1 MNVPRPLQTIQ
12 DNIARVIK
20 GKSHVIEMAV
30 VCLLARGHLLLE
42 DVPGVGKTTLAHSLA
57 RSLDCSFKRI
67 QFTSDLLPSDIVGVS
82 IFNRQQQAFEFVPG
96 PIFANIVLA
105 DEINRTTPKTQSSL
119 LEAMSEAQISVD
131 NQTHPLKQP
140 FMVIATQNPA
150 EYHGTFPL
158 PESQLD
164 RFLMRLR
171 IGYPSVE
178 EEQKVLSRPYAL
190 HPADILAPVLSTQD
204 VLELQRRIEHV
215 HMDESVSE
223 YLLALVHATRQS
235 ELLSLGVSTRGALA
249 LSNAAKALALV
260 RGRDFCLPDDVKELT
275 PIVLSHRVMLSRA
288 QGMRMQSFEQAER
301 VLLDIVDTIPVPV
314 CIHGHGQACDDPLH
328 ALVPRPSRIPTP
340 LPGYPPVAPTDVR
353 WHTLLVVHDRYR
365 RGSRQHRE
373 QSFLSAASDDAEHR
387 GDLRSPVRAMF
398 APTRLPSACA
408 RSHHGQSTD
417 DGHPLGHQS

>member
-1 MNVPRPLQTIQ
+1 MNLSSPLQAIQ

-20 GKSHVIEMAV
+20 GKAQVIEMAV

-178 EEQKVLSRPYAL
+178 EERKVLNRPYAL
-190 HPADILAPVLSTQD
+190 HPADILAPVLSSQD

-215 HMDESVSE
+215 HMDDSVSE
-223 YLLALVHATRQS
+223 YLLAIVHATRQS

-249 LSNAAKALALV
+249 LNNAAKALALV
-260 RGRDFCLPDDVKELT
+260 RGRDFCLPDDVKELA

-288 QGMRMQSFEQAER
+288 QGMRTQSFEQAER
-301 VLLDIVDTIPVPV
+301 IVLDIVDTIPVPV
-314 CIHGHGQACDDPLH
+314 
-328 ALVPRPSRIPTP
+328 
-340 LPGYPPVAPTDVR
+340 
-353 WHTLLVVHDRYR
+353 
-365 RGSRQHRE
+365 
-373 QSFLSAASDDAEHR
+373 
-387 GDLRSPVRAMF
+387 
-398 APTRLPSACA
+398 
-408 RSHHGQSTD
+408 
-417 DGHPLGHQS
+417 

>member
-1 MNVPRPLQTIQ
+1 MNLSRPLQAIQ

-20 GKSHVIEMAV
+20 GKAQVIEMAV

-178 EEQKVLSRPYAL
+178 EERKVLNRPYAL

-215 HMDESVSE
+215 HMDDSVSE
-223 YLLALVHATRQS
+223 YLLAIVHATRQS

-249 LSNAAKALALV
+249 LNNAAKALALV
-260 RGRDFCLPDDVKELT
+260 RERDFCLPDDVKELA

-288 QGMRMQSFEQAER
+288 QGMRIQSFEQAER
-301 VLLDIVDTIPVPV
+301 IILDIVDTIPVPV
-314 CIHGHGQACDDPLH
+314 
-328 ALVPRPSRIPTP
+328 
-340 LPGYPPVAPTDVR
+340 
-353 WHTLLVVHDRYR
+353 
-365 RGSRQHRE
+365 
-373 QSFLSAASDDAEHR
+373 
-387 GDLRSPVRAMF
+387 
-398 APTRLPSACA
+398 
-408 RSHHGQSTD
+408 
-417 DGHPLGHQS
+417 

>member
-1 MNVPRPLQTIQ
+1 
-12 DNIARVIK
+12 
-20 GKSHVIEMAV
+20 MAV

-171 IGYPSVE
+171 IGYPSIE
-178 EEQKVLSRPYAL
+178 EERKVLNRPYAL
-190 HPADILAPVLSTQD
+190 HPADILAPVLSSQD
-204 VLELQRRIEHV
+204 VLELQRRIESV

-223 YLLALVHATRQS
+223 YLLAIVHATRRS

-249 LSNAAKALALV
+249 LNNAAKALALV
-260 RGRDFCLPDDVKELT
+260 RGRDFCLPDDVKELA

-288 QGMRMQSFEQAER
+288 QGLRMQSFEHAER
-301 VLLDIVDTIPVPV
+301 IVLDIIDTIPVPV
-314 CIHGHGQACDDPLH
+314 
-328 ALVPRPSRIPTP
+328 
-340 LPGYPPVAPTDVR
+340 
-353 WHTLLVVHDRYR
+353 
-365 RGSRQHRE
+365 
-373 QSFLSAASDDAEHR
+373 
-387 GDLRSPVRAMF
+387 
-398 APTRLPSACA
+398 
-408 RSHHGQSTD
+408 
-417 DGHPLGHQS
+417 

>member
-1 MNVPRPLQTIQ
+1 MNVPRPLQAIQ
-12 DNIARVIK
+12 NNIARVIK

-131 NQTHPLKQP
+131 NQTHSLKQP

-178 EEQKVLSRPYAL
+178 EELRCSIVRTRCIRPISWLRCFPPRTCWNFNVGSSRC
-190 HPADILAPVLSTQD
+190 IWM
-204 VLELQRRIEHV
+204 R
-215 HMDESVSE
+215 VS
-223 YLLALVHATRQS
+223 ANTFWPS
-235 ELLSLGVSTRGALA
+235 
-249 LSNAAKALALV
+249 
-260 RGRDFCLPDDVKELT
+260 FMPPD
-275 PIVLSHRVMLSRA
+275 RA
-288 QGMRMQSFEQAER
+288 SS
-301 VLLDIVDTIPVPV
+301 
-314 CIHGHGQACDDPLH
+314 C
-328 ALVPRPSRIPTP
+328 
-340 LPGYPPVAPTDVR
+340 
-353 WHTLLVVHDRYR
+353 
-365 RGSRQHRE
+365 
-373 QSFLSAASDDAEHR
+373 LSA
-387 GDLRSPVRAMF
+387 
-398 APTRLPSACA
+398 
-408 RSHHGQSTD
+408 
-417 DGHPLGHQS
+417 

>member
-1 MNVPRPLQTIQ
+1 
-12 DNIARVIK
+12 
-20 GKSHVIEMAV
+20 
-30 VCLLARGHLLLE
+30 LLE

-171 IGYPSVE
+171 IGYPSME
-178 EEQKVLSRPYAL
+178 EERKVLNRPYAL
-190 HPADILAPVLSTQD
+190 HPADVLAPVLSTQD

-215 HMDESVSE
+215 HMDDSVSE
-223 YLLALVHATRQS
+223 YLLAIVHATRQS
-235 ELLSLGVSTRGALA
+235 ELLALGVSTRGSLA
-249 LSNAAKALALV
+249 LHNASKALALV
-260 RGRDFCLPDDVKELT
+260 RGREFCLPDDVKELA

-288 QGMRMQSFEQAER
+288 QGMRIQSFEQAER
-301 VLLDIVDTIPVPV
+301 IVLDIVDTVPVPV
-314 CIHGHGQACDDPLH
+314 
-328 ALVPRPSRIPTP
+328 
-340 LPGYPPVAPTDVR
+340 
-353 WHTLLVVHDRYR
+353 
-365 RGSRQHRE
+365 
-373 QSFLSAASDDAEHR
+373 
-387 GDLRSPVRAMF
+387 
-398 APTRLPSACA
+398 
-408 RSHHGQSTD
+408 
-417 DGHPLGHQS
+417 

>member
-1 MNVPRPLQTIQ
+1 MNVPRPLQAIQ

-178 EEQKVLSRPYAL
+178 EERKVLNRPYAL
-190 HPADILAPVLSTQD
+190 HPADILAPVLSSQD

-215 HMDESVSE
+215 HIDESVSE
-223 YLLALVHATRQS
+223 YLLAIVHATRQS

-249 LSNAAKALALV
+249 LNNAAKALALV
-260 RGRDFCLPDDVKELT
+260 RGREFCLPDDVKELA

-288 QGMRMQSFEQAER
+288 QGLRVQSFEHAER
-301 VLLDIVDTIPVPV
+301 ILLDILDTIPVPV
-314 CIHGHGQACDDPLH
+314 
-328 ALVPRPSRIPTP
+328 
-340 LPGYPPVAPTDVR
+340 
-353 WHTLLVVHDRYR
+353 
-365 RGSRQHRE
+365 
-373 QSFLSAASDDAEHR
+373 
-387 GDLRSPVRAMF
+387 
-398 APTRLPSACA
+398 
-408 RSHHGQSTD
+408 
-417 DGHPLGHQS
+417 

>member
-1 MNVPRPLQTIQ
+1 MSAPRPIKAIQ

-20 GKSHVIEMAV
+20 GKDHVIEMAV

-119 LEAMSEAQISVD
+119 LEAMSEAQVSVD
-131 NQTHPLKQP
+131 NQTHALKQP

-171 IGYPSVE
+171 IGYPSLE
-178 EEQKVLSRPYAL
+178 EERKVLERPYAL
-190 HPADILAPVLSTQD
+190 HPADILAPVLSIQD
-204 VLELQRRIEHV
+204 VLDLQRRIDLI
-215 HMDESVSE
+215 HMDESLSE
-223 YLLALVHATRQS
+223 YLLAIIQATRQS
-235 ELLSLGVSTRGALA
+235 EMLSLGVSTRGALA
-249 LSNAAKALALV
+249 LDKAAKALALV
-260 RGRDFCLPDDVKELT
+260 RGRDYCLPEDVKELA

-288 QGMRMQSFEQAER
+288 QGMRAQSFEQAER
-301 VLLDIVDTIPVPV
+301 IVLDIVDTVPVPV
-314 CIHGHGQACDDPLH
+314 
-328 ALVPRPSRIPTP
+328 
-340 LPGYPPVAPTDVR
+340 
-353 WHTLLVVHDRYR
+353 
-365 RGSRQHRE
+365 
-373 QSFLSAASDDAEHR
+373 
-387 GDLRSPVRAMF
+387 
-398 APTRLPSACA
+398 
-408 RSHHGQSTD
+408 
-417 DGHPLGHQS
+417 

>member
-1 MNVPRPLQTIQ
+1 MNSSHTIQ
-12 DNIARVIK
+12 AIQDSIALVIK
-20 GKSHVIEMAV
+20 GKTRVIEMSV

-82 IFNRQQQAFEFVPG
+82 VFNRQKQAFEFMPG

-131 NQTHPLKQP
+131 NQTHPLHQP

-171 IGYPSVE
+171 IGYPAPE
-178 EEQKVLSRPYAL
+178 EEKKVLERPHAL
-190 HPADILAPVLSTQD
+190 HPADRLQAVLTAAE
-204 VLELQRRIEHV
+204 VVALQIHVDQV
-215 HMDESVSE
+215 HMEESLLE
-223 YLLALVHATRQS
+223 YLLAIVQATRQS

-249 LSNAAKALALV
+249 LSKTAKALALL
-260 RGRDFCLPDDVKELT
+260 RGRDYCLPDDIKELA
-275 PIVLSHRVMLSRA
+275 PIVLSHRVMPNRTH
-288 QGMRMQSFEQAER
+288 GMRTQSFEQAER
-301 VLLDIVDTIPVPV
+301 IVLDIVDTVPVPV
-314 CIHGHGQACDDPLH
+314 
-328 ALVPRPSRIPTP
+328 
-340 LPGYPPVAPTDVR
+340 
-353 WHTLLVVHDRYR
+353 
-365 RGSRQHRE
+365 
-373 QSFLSAASDDAEHR
+373 
-387 GDLRSPVRAMF
+387 
-398 APTRLPSACA
+398 
-408 RSHHGQSTD
+408 
-417 DGHPLGHQS
+417 

>member
-1 MNVPRPLQTIQ
+1 MSAPRPIKAIQ

-20 GKSHVIEMAV
+20 GKDHVIEMAV

-119 LEAMSEAQISVD
+119 LEAMSEAQVSVD
-131 NQTHPLKQP
+131 NQTHSLKQP

-171 IGYPSVE
+171 IGYPSLE
-178 EEQKVLSRPYAL
+178 EERKVLERPYAL
-190 HPADILAPVLSTQD
+190 HPADILAPVLSIQD
-204 VLELQRRIEHV
+204 VLDLQRRIDLI
-215 HMDESVSE
+215 HMDESLSE
-223 YLLALVHATRQS
+223 YLLAIIQATRQS
-235 ELLSLGVSTRGALA
+235 EMLSLGVSTRGALA
-249 LSNAAKALALV
+249 LDKAAKALALV
-260 RGRDFCLPDDVKELT
+260 RGRDYCLPEDVKELA

-288 QGMRMQSFEQAER
+288 QGMRAQSFEQAER
-301 VLLDIVDTIPVPV
+301 IVLDIVDTVPVPV
-314 CIHGHGQACDDPLH
+314 
-328 ALVPRPSRIPTP
+328 
-340 LPGYPPVAPTDVR
+340 
-353 WHTLLVVHDRYR
+353 
-365 RGSRQHRE
+365 
-373 QSFLSAASDDAEHR
+373 
-387 GDLRSPVRAMF
+387 
-398 APTRLPSACA
+398 
-408 RSHHGQSTD
+408 
-417 DGHPLGHQS
+417 

>member
-1 MNVPRPLQTIQ
+1 MNQDQSIRRIQ
-12 DNIARVIK
+12 ANISRVIK
-20 GKSHVIEMAV
+20 GKDSVIEMAI

-82 IFNRQQQAFEFVPG
+82 MFNRQKQAFEFMPG

-131 NQTHPLKQP
+131 NQTHPLRQP

-171 IGYPSVE
+171 IGYPSLE
-178 EEQKVLSRPYAL
+178 EERKVLERPYAL
-190 HPADILAPVLSTQD
+190 HPAEMLEAVLSTKE
-204 VLELQRRIEHV
+204 VIELQQRVDHV
-215 HMDESVSE
+215 HLDESLTE
-223 YLLALVHATRQS
+223 YLLTIIHATRHN

-249 LSNAAKALALV
+249 LNKTAKALALV
-260 RGRDFCLPDDVKELT
+260 RGRDYCLPDDIKELA
-275 PIVLSHRVMLSRA
+275 PIVLSHRVILSRS
-288 QGMRMQSFEQAER
+288 QGLRAQSFEHAER
-301 VLLDIVDTIPVPV
+301 IVLDIVDTIPVPV
-314 CIHGHGQACDDPLH
+314 
-328 ALVPRPSRIPTP
+328 
-340 LPGYPPVAPTDVR
+340 
-353 WHTLLVVHDRYR
+353 
-365 RGSRQHRE
+365 
-373 QSFLSAASDDAEHR
+373 
-387 GDLRSPVRAMF
+387 
-398 APTRLPSACA
+398 
-408 RSHHGQSTD
+408 
-417 DGHPLGHQS
+417 